1 MTSTPPNAAS
11 TARPHKAPEETA
23 HMNVLGRDGS
33 DLDSPAQE
41 ATAEESST
49 VVSTNDPL
57 TLPASPLASR
67 TNLKSPISPASTA
80 TNLRPNLTPTASNTT
95 VSTNNNWWGKMPVS
109 WMNSSPEEDT
119 GEADY
124 QAFDGGPAVAA
135 SSGRPL
141 FHPLAQ
147 VEDTPSTVEDQLRQD
162 CSFFYKGMEDMTP
175 RKMRT
180 MNSYTAATP
189 RMLSSRDGAMFHAKY
204 ERLNQNFVVDD
215 DLRFEEELPEA
226 SLPSDVSR
234 NVMDVGNSSLFFEQD
249 GRLLMR
255 LPRDQVRLVMDHD
268 LEAGIVAVEQWR
280 KEETPLGQKVEVSV
294 FENTPRL
301 RYVLTVPDDL
311 YRRIVSEMS
320 DALVPPYLGLFKCC
334 SETERADIKLACAV
348 LFVVFGLMFIST
360 LEYKEE

>member
-1 MTSTPPNAAS
+1 
-11 TARPHKAPEETA
+11 
-23 HMNVLGRDGS
+23 MNVLGRDGS
-33 DLDSPAQE
+33 DLDLPAQQ
-41 ATAEESST
+41 ATSTTTESST
-49 VVSTNDPL
+49 VSSRVPNNDPL
-57 TLPASPLASR
+57 TLPTSPLASQPK
-67 TNLKSPISPASTA
+67 LKSPMSSDTA
-80 TNLRPNLTPTASNTT
+80 TMGPTLTPTASNTT
-95 VSTNNNWWGKMPVS
+95 SKKWWGKMPVS
-109 WMNSSPEEDT
+109 WMNSSPDEDA

-124 QAFDGGPAVAA
+124 QALDGPPAAA
-135 SSGRPL
+135 SGQTLFPPL
-141 FHPLAQ
+141 TQA
-147 VEDTPSTVEDQLRQD
+147 EDTPATVEDQLRQD

-180 MNSYTAATP
+180 MNSMNSNTAATP
-189 RMLSSRDGAMFHAKY
+189 RMMSSRDGAMFHAKY
-204 ERLNQNFVVDD
+204 QRLNQNFVVDD
-215 DLRFEEELPEA
+215 DLRLEETPEGV

-234 NVMDVGNSSLFFEQD
+234 NVMDVGNSTLFYEQD

-255 LPRDQVRLVMDHD
+255 LPRDQVRLAMDHD

-280 KEETPLGQKVEVSV
+280 KEEIPLGQKVESV
-294 FENTPRL
+294 FEDTPRL

-320 DALVPPYLGLFKCC
+320 DTLVPPYLGFFKCC

>member
-1 MTSTPPNAAS
+1 
-11 TARPHKAPEETA
+11 
-23 HMNVLGRDGS
+23 
-33 DLDSPAQE
+33 
-41 ATAEESST
+41 
-49 VVSTNDPL
+49 
-57 TLPASPLASR
+57 
-67 TNLKSPISPASTA
+67 
-80 TNLRPNLTPTASNTT
+80 
-95 VSTNNNWWGKMPVS
+95 MPVS

-124 QAFDGGPAVAA
+124 QAFDGPPVAA
-135 SSGRPL
+135 SARSL

-147 VEDTPSTVEDQLRQD
+147 AEDTPSTVEDQLRQD
-162 CSFFYKGMEDMTP
+162 CSFFYKGMEDMNMTP

-180 MNSYTAATP
+180 TNSYTAATP

-204 ERLNQNFVVDD
+204 QRLNQNFVVDD
-215 DLRFEEELPEA
+215 DLRLEEELPEGV

-234 NVMDVGNSSLFFEQD
+234 NVMDVGNSSLFYEQD

-280 KEETPLGQKVEVSV
+280 KEEVPLGQKVEVSV

-320 DALVPPYLGLFKCC
+320 DSLVPPYLGFFKCC

-348 LFVVFGLMFIST
+348 LFVVFVLMGIST
-360 LEYKEE
+360 LEFKEE